1 MFTGII
7 ESMASVKDR
16 TDTQLIVGRPAHFD
30 DIRIGSSIAV
40 SGVCLSIVD
49 FSDAHMTFDVI
60 DETWSRSNFVSLQEG
75 DKVNLE
81 RAMKASDR
89 LEGHIVQGHCEVS
102 AEICNRSSDGIDVV
116 LPEDLLPFVVVKGSI
131 TLDGVSL
138 TVAALKGDICSV
150 ALIPLTLERTT
161 LGIRREGECVNVET
175 DILIRHAKKIAH
187 CSPAHAH

>member
-1 MFTGII
+1 
-7 ESMASVKDR
+7 MASVKDR

-116 LPEDLLPFVVVKGSI
+116 LPEDLLPFVPSHSTAYRLPLQRSKEIFVPLPLFHSHLSALHLVYEEKGS
-131 TLDGVSL
+131 V
-138 TVAALKGDICSV
+138 
-150 ALIPLTLERTT
+150 
-161 LGIRREGECVNVET
+161 
-175 DILIRHAKKIAH
+175 
-187 CSPAHAH
+187 